1 MKLIKFIFCLFLL
14 TIGLNGCQSAK
25 DGLEGKRRSSNSDE
39 FLVKKKNPLVMPP
52 DYNSLPKPKKKG
64 EEIAQEEDFELKKI
78 LGEDTNT
85 TKNDTSSNTDG
96 DSLEKS
102 ILKKINVN

>member
-1 MKLIKFIFCLFLL
+1 MVKNIKSLLLIIFS
-14 TIGLNGCQSAK
+14 TILV
-25 DGLEGKRRSSNSDE
+25 SSCGSVQKALDPQNKNTSDE
-39 FLVKKKNPLVMPP
+39 FLVEKKSPLVMPP